1 MESEVRE
8 EAKINGDPH
17 KTGEMMSLYEEE
29 DDEEED
35 ATVIKQVEI

>member
-17 KTGEMMSLYEEE
+17 KTGEMMSQYEE
-29 DDEEED
+29 DEEEEEES
-35 ATVIKQVEI
+35 TVIKQVEI